1 MRYLCLVY
9 LDERLLASLSPGA
22 QAAMDAEC
30 RDYRERLQGSG
41 QLIIGE
47 ALQPV
52 LSTTTLRLRGDSLC
66 LRDGPVVD
74 SREQPAAFYLF
85 EASDLNDVIRLASRI
100 PPGRLGCV
108 EVRALHSR
116 APP

>member
-9 LDERLLASLSPGA
+9 LDENALAGLPP
-22 QAAMDAEC
+22 AALDALDAEC
-30 RDYRERLQGSG
+30 REYRERLQRSG

-52 LSTTTLRLRGDSLC
+52 LSTTTLRLQGSSLS
-66 LRDGPVVD
+66 LHDGPVLD
-74 SREQPAAFYLF
+74 SCEQPAAFYLL
-85 EASDLNDVIRLASRI
+85 EALDLNDAIRLASHI

-108 EVRALHSR
+108 EVRALHPR

>member
-9 LDERLLASLSPGA
+9 LDEHVLASLPPGA
-22 QAAMDAEC
+22 QDAMDDEC
-30 RDYRERLQGSG
+30 REYRERLQRSG

-52 LSTTTLRLRGDSLC
+52 LSTTTLRLQGGTLC
-66 LRDGPVVD
+66 LRDGPVLD
-74 SREQPAAFYLF
+74 SDEQPAAFYLF
-85 EASDLNDVIRLASRI
+85 EASDLNDAIRLASRI

-108 EVRALHSR
+108 EVRALHPR